1 MLKDVEDWVLILP
14 NTTEL
19 QKAQIQAWFEMI
31 DCGNSVDYSNIET
44 KRVCKCRTEFR
55 NSFIYA
61 AEQYLVDEL
70 LRKLEEE
77 NSMKPIINDKMEFT
91 GICHYGE
98 GVRKFA
104 EHVLK
109 EIEGTK
115 QMNIEVKSAISFDP
129 TTGVLTNNLPKMKKT
144 FIVERKGSSLSI
156 SGDHPPTSVP
166 TGKSIDFSRY
176 GVYGVDYEII
186 YK

>member
-1 MLKDVEDWVLILP
+1 MLKDVEDWVLVLP

-31 DCGNSVDYSNIET
+31 DCGNVVIDCGNVDYSNIET

-91 GICHYGE
+91 GICHFQYGDSI
-98 GVRKFA
+98 RKFA

-115 QMNIEVKSAISFDP
+115 Q
-129 TTGVLTNNLPKMKKT
+129 
-144 FIVERKGSSLSI
+144 
-156 SGDHPPTSVP
+156 
-166 TGKSIDFSRY
+166 
-176 GVYGVDYEII
+176 
-186 YK
+186 